1 MPSALLRDKNGL
13 TEEEFLAAYRPKDY
27 PRPSLT
33 ADIAVFSQEAGAL
46 QVLLVRRGG
55 HPFLGKWALPG
66 GFAQP
71 GEAVTQT
78 ARRELEEETGLKG
91 LRLTPVGL
99 FSQPGRDP
107 RMWVVSQAFAAR
119 IPSGRRKEAKAGD
132 DAADTRWFRVS
143 ACPEGSHIQLR
154 LTGAQ
159 EDFAVL
165 LEDVT
170 PPDCTEHEYRAKGD
184 CALAFDHA
192 AILYRAMETL
202 AIL

>member
-107 RMWVVSQAFAAR
+107 RMWVRLRPGFRRGGGRKQRPGTMRQIRGGSGSAPAR
-119 IPSGRRKEAKAGD
+119 KGR
-132 DAADTRWFRVS
+132 TFS
-143 ACPEGSHIQLR
+143 FGSPGHR
-154 LTGAQ
+154 RTSR
-159 EDFAVL
+159 F
-165 LEDVT
+165 
-170 PPDCTEHEYRAKGD
+170 CWR
-184 CALAFDHA
+184 
-192 AILYRAMETL
+192 M
-202 AIL
+202 